1 MVTKLKDNISYIR
14 YIRKQM
20 SKSLPEWKEDNV
32 AYEGQP
38 NNNFV
43 ISYKKDLYEI
53 KLVKDRGLLE
63 LNIYNNEEPIRIS
76 TTLYNSILDNIPDQN
91 PSWRLSLCVELID
104 YYINY
109 LKKIL

>member
-1 MVTKLKDNISYIR
+1 MGKNLA
-14 YIRKQM
+14 
-20 SKSLPEWKEDNV
+20 EWQEEDV

-43 ISYKKDLYEI
+43 ISYRKGLYKI
-53 KLVKDRGLLE
+53 KFVKDRGLLE
-63 LNIYNNEEPIRIS
+63 LNIYKNEEPIKIS
-76 TTLYNSILDNIPDQN
+76 SSLYNSILVNIPDQN

-109 LKKIL
+109 LKNHYELGSEPKSKRMGF